1 MYIVVTVMCDHKYSV
16 IYVQHS
22 NIYKYNANNVRFSID
37 MFLRMCKTIYVRL
50 G

>member
-1 MYIVVTVMCDHKYSV
+1 MWSQRGV

-22 NIYKYNANNVRFSID
+22 HINKYNATIVRFSID
-37 MFLRMCKTIYVRL
+37 MVFKMCKTIQEREI